1 VELWNNEEQMQLE
14 ERWSFGT
21 KNEEQ
26 TQLEERWSFG
36 TTKNK
41 EQTQLEEKWSFE
53 ERDGAL
59 VRRRANP
66 A

>member
-1 VELWNNEEQMQLE
+1 MQLE